1 MSPSFQCSLCASCL
15 VRCAPRVLPASLASD
30 GATAVHAACRRQRGS
45 PRSRWDRGGVTGCG
59 ATAPCANDVRP
70 RPNGTGA
77 QLPAAVAAAHAAA
90 SSSNDLRN
98 FPAAHRR
105 SLGRYDPYGCGATA
119 PCAHHG
125 RTCASPRYRSY
136 DVLRHHVATAH
147 TPCDRAVRSYDVT
160 YGTTTTFLSTCTAR
174 VGSQRYSPER
184 KCNVAS
190 VPGIH
195 DGSRRLCCKVGKS

>member
-1 MSPSFQCSLCASCL
+1 MISLALCIVVGLSISSSIVACQQSAFAPSVLIVC
-15 VRCAPRVLPASLASD
+15 VLPCALRTPCPPRPLSSN
-30 GATAVHAACRRQRGS
+30 GAAAAVHAACRRPRGS

-77 QLPAAVAAAHAAA
+77 QLPAAAAAAHTAA

-98 FPAAHRR
+98 VHAAHRR
-105 SLGRYDPYGCGATA
+105 SWGRYDPYGCGATA

-125 RTCASPRYRSY
+125 RTCASPKHRSY

-160 YGTTTTFLSTCTAR
+160 YGTTTTFLSTRTAR
-174 VGSQRYSPER
+174 VGS
-184 KCNVAS
+184 
-190 VPGIH
+190 
-195 DGSRRLCCKVGKS
+195 